1 MLIPAKYLDG
11 QPDPWEL
18 QPVAADKRLH
28 VGTALAFSGG
38 TLNIASGATMPE
50 FICMQEVEASAAGQM
65 VPVIRVSADTLYETE
80 LAEASASIAAGP
92 RYTLDANGEK
102 ITATSTSGVAEVVS
116 FEGKAAG
123 DRVRVHF

>member
-80 LAEASASIAAGP
+80 LAEAVWFP
-92 RYTLDANGEK
+92 REQVPEQKSLQSL
-102 ITATSTSGVAEVVS
+102 TSTMVEA
-116 FEGKAAG
+116 F
-123 DRVRVHF
+123 RQNRYPR